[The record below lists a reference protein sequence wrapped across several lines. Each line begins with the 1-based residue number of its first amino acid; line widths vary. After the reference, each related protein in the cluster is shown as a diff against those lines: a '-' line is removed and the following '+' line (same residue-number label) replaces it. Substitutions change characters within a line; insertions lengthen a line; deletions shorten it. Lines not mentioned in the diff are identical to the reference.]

1 MLFTCLLFY
10 FVLINIVSAIICV
23 VDKLSAIWRKRRIS
37 EKTLILLS
45 ILGGSIG
52 MYLTMVII
60 RHKTKHIKFMLGIP
74 AIIMLQL
81 IILLIFSKIFE
92 TFY

>member
-10 FVLINIVSAIICV
+10 FVLINTFSSIICV
-23 VDKLSAIWRKRRIS
+23 VDKLSAIWHKRRIS

>member
-1 MLFTCLLFY
+1 MIFTCLFFY
-10 FVLINIVSAIICV
+10 FVLINIVSIIICV